1 MEIFMMIL
9 KLIISLVT
17 ILGLILILFK
27 LSNKKINDIND
38 NKYINVIDKV
48 QISKDSSIL
57 IIKIGKKGYVMSSSG
72 GKTEKLQDLSE
83 EDMISIQKEKLK
95 RFEEANI
102 KYENTINLIKERA
115 LKLKKKICSGGK
127 G

>member
-1 MEIFMMIL
+1 MII
-9 KLIISLVT
+9 KLIISLVI

-48 QISKDSSIL
+48 QISKDSYIL
-57 IIKIGKKGYVMSSSG
+57 IVKIGKKGYVMSSSE
-72 GKTEKLQDLSE
+72 GKTEKLEDLSE
-83 EDMISIQKEKLK
+83 EEMINIQKEKLK
-95 RFEEANI
+95 RFEETNI

-127 G
+127 GNEK